1 MLWTS
6 ASKLSVS
13 FKELS
18 RRLKDSHSNTQCRR
32 VLESV
37 EDKFLVQVLIIPTRG
52 EVLLNLI
59 LTSAEKIAEE
69 VKIGDSLGCRKHVMR
84 LRS

>member
-1 MLWTS
+1 MGDFNHADICWENIT
-6 ASKLSVS
+6 VS
-13 FKELS
+13 CKQF
-18 RRLKDSHSNTQCRR
+18 RR